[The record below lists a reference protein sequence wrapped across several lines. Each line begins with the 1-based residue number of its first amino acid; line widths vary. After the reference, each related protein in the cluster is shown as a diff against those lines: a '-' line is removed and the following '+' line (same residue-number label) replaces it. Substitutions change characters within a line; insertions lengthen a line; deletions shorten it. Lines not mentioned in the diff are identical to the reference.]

1 MKRYLYYPGCSLEG
15 TALEYEIST
24 RAVMKA
30 LGYELEEIEDW
41 TCCGAGA
48 AESVSHLLSLALP
61 ARNLAIA
68 DKSEKCNDILVPC
81 SACYLN
87 LKKVEE
93 KTKKDPELREKLNT
107 ILNESGLKITGKARV
122 RHLLDILSVDV
133 GADAIAREVQ
143 KYREVNGE
151 LADAKGADDRCGA
164 KESASVKRRF
174 DGFRFAPY
182 YGCQCLRPYAAFD
195 DPEFPVSMEPL
206 IEATGAKVHRWSMGA
221 KCCGASH
228 MNTDPEVSL
237 NLVKA
242 ILLNARGAD
251 AVITVCPMCQ
261 MNLEAYQGK
270 ISSMCKENLKIPV
283 LYLPQLIGLALGI
296 SHKELRLDL
305 NLSSPLSDHHCQEQG
320 IAAEPLLVAGDGTT
334 VGLCKRSC

>member
-1 MKRYLYYPGCSLEG
+1 MKKYLYYPGCSLEG

-24 RAVMKA
+24 RAVMNA

-48 AESVSHLLSLALP
+48 AESVSQLLSLALP

-68 DKSEKCNDILVPC
+68 EKSENCNDILVPC

-107 ILNESGLKITGKARV
+107 ILNESGLKLKGEARV

-143 KYREVNGE
+143 NGT
-151 LADAKGADDRCGA
+151 G
-164 KESASVKRRF
+164 VKRDF
-174 DGFRFAPY
+174 KGFKFAPY
-182 YGCQCLRPYAAFD
+182 YGCQCLRPYTAFD

-270 ISSMCKENLKIPV
+270 ISSMCHENLKIPV

-305 NLSSPLSDHHCQEQG
+305 NLSSPLSDHPCQEQG
-320 IAAEPLLVAGDGTT
+320 IAAQSLLVAGDGTA